1 MKEPRRVFTFTRELV
16 FIKTPEKVWD
26 VTHER
31 KRWESEEEKNVG
43 CDTRKEKVRKWRRK
57 KIERIQVRG
66 ERKRPAWTDTDA
78 IITNPVAIVGSDPI
92 SSNW

>member
-31 KRWESEEEKNVG
+31 NSKRVKKN
-43 CDTRKEKVRKWRRK
+43 
-57 KIERIQVRG
+57 ERIQVRG
-66 ERKRPAWTDTDA
+66 ERKRPA
-78 IITNPVAIVGSDPI
+78 
-92 SSNW
+92 